1 MTTAPP
7 LLMTDPAPDPAI
19 DDLKWDLRQ
28 RLKLLECTLLLNGWV
43 RTQALT
49 ETFGISRAQASK
61 DFAVYQAL
69 APDNLVYNRS
79 QKYYEPGEHFAARLL
94 SGRTSE
100 LLDVLGALPGAD
112 RPVVALAAAGPNVEL
127 LRPLE
132 RELDLDILRAVSAAA
147 SNGHRLRVDYQSM
160 RRPEPRA
167 IELSPHTLVFSGF
180 RWHLRAFSHE
190 HDEYRDFVLA
200 RMASAEPLPDRPG
213 APRDGDGDWFEEVV
227 LRVGVHPDLPAA
239 QQAVIAADY
248 GMVDGERQVS
258 VRRALLPY
266 LLRLMQIEPERE
278 HPDAVIQQI
287 RLVNPE
293 VVARPGRAF

>member
-1 MTTAPP
+1 MNRIIPTT
-7 LLMTDPAPDPAI
+7 I

-28 RLKLLECTLLLNGWV
+28 RLKLLECTVLLNGWV

-49 ETFGISRAQASK
+49 ESFGISRAQASK

-79 QKYYEPGEHFAARLL
+79 QKYYEPGEHFRALLL

-100 LLDVLGALPGAD
+100 LLDVLAALPGEN
-112 RPVVALAAAGPNVEL
+112 RPVVALAAAGPSVEL

-160 RRPEPRA
+160 RRPHPRRL
-167 IELSPHTLVFSGF
+167 ELSPHTLVFSGF
-180 RWHLRAFSHE
+180 RWHVRAFSHE

-200 RMASAEPLPDRPG
+200 RMHRAELLAEEVGRS
-213 APRDGDGDWFEEVV
+213 REGDHDWFEEVELV
-227 LRVGVHPDLPAA
+227 VGVHPDLPEA

-248 GMVDGERQVS
+248 GMRDGRTIHP
-258 VRRALLPY
+258 VRRAMVPY
-266 LLRLMQIEPERE
+266 FLRLMQIDPERE
-278 HPDAVIQQI
+278 HPDPTVQQI
-287 RLVNPE
+287 RLLNPE
-293 VVARPGRAF
+293 TASRARWG

>member
-1 MTTAPP
+1 MSRIAPTT
-7 LLMTDPAPDPAI
+7 I

-28 RLKLLECTLLLNGWV
+28 RLKLLECTVLLNGWV

-69 APDNLVYNRS
+69 APDNLIYNRS
-79 QKYYEPGEHFAARLL
+79 QKYYEPGERFGALLL

-100 LLDVLGALPGAD
+100 LLDVLAALPGEN
-112 RPVVALAAAGPNVEL
+112 RPVVALAAAGPTVEL

-147 SNGHRLRVDYQSM
+147 SNSHRLRVEYQSM
-160 RRPEPRA
+160 RRPHPRA
-167 IELSPHTLVFSGF
+167 LELSPHTLVYSGF

-190 HDEYRDFVLA
+190 HGEYRDFVLA
-200 RMASAEPLPDRPG
+200 RMANAEALPDRSG
-213 APRDGDGDWFEEVV
+213 VARDADADWFDEVV
-227 LRVGVHPDLPAA
+227 LRVGVHPDLAPA

-248 GMVDGERQVS
+248 GMVDGERSVT

-278 HPDAVIQQI
+278 HPDPVVQQI
-287 RLVNPE
+287 CLLNPE
-293 VVARPGRAF
+293 VTARSGWD

>member
-1 MTTAPP
+1 MNRITPTT
-7 LLMTDPAPDPAI
+7 I
-19 DDLKWDLRQ
+19 DALKWDLRQ

-49 ETFGISRAQASK
+49 ESFGISRAQASK

-79 QKYYEPGEHFAARLL
+79 QKYYEPGEHFRALLL

-100 LLDVLGALPGAD
+100 LLDVLAALPGEN

-132 RELDLDILRAVSAAA
+132 RELDLDILRAVSTAA

-160 RRPEPRA
+160 RRPHPRRLE
-167 IELSPHTLVFSGF
+167 ISPHTLVYSGF

-190 HDEYRDFVLA
+190 HGEYRDFVLA
-200 RMASAEPLPDRPG
+200 RMGNAEALTDQPG
-213 APRDGDGDWFEEVV
+213 MPREDDADWFEEVT
-227 LRVGVHPDLPAA
+227 LRVGVHPALPAA

-248 GMVDGERQVS
+248 GMVDGERGVR

-266 LLRLMQIEPERE
+266 LLRLMQIEPARE
-278 HPDAVIQQI
+278 HPDPKIQQI
-287 RLVNPE
+287 KLLNADE
-293 VVARPGRAF
+293 VRPLLWS

>member
-1 MTTAPP
+1 MNPNTPTTIA
-7 LLMTDPAPDPAI
+7 
-19 DDLKWDLRQ
+19 DLKWDLRQ
-28 RLKLLECTLLLNGWV
+28 RLKLLECTVLLNGWV

-49 ETFGISRAQASK
+49 ESFGISRAQASK

-79 QKYYEPGEHFAARLL
+79 QKYYEPAEHFAALLL

-100 LLDVLGALPGAD
+100 LLDVLAALPGEN
-112 RPVVALAAAGPNVEL
+112 RPVVALAAAGPTVEL

-160 RRPEPRA
+160 RRPHPRTL
-167 IELSPHTLVFSGF
+167 ELSPHTLVYSGF

-190 HDEYRDFVLA
+190 HGEYRDFVLA
-200 RMASAEPLPDRPG
+200 RMTNAAALPDQPG
-213 APRDGDGDWFEEVV
+213 APRDGDADWFEEVT
-227 LRVGVHPDLPAA
+227 LRVGVHPDLPPA

-248 GMVDGERQVS
+248 GMVDGERGVT

-278 HPDAVIQQI
+278 HPDPVVQQI
-287 RLVNPE
+287 RLLNPG
-293 VVARPGRAF
+293 VAARNGWD

>member
-1 MTTAPP
+1 MGRMNRITPTT
-7 LLMTDPAPDPAI
+7 I

-28 RLKLLECTLLLNGWV
+28 RLKLLECTVLLNGWV

-49 ETFGISRAQASK
+49 ESFGISRAQASK

-79 QKYYEPGEHFAARLL
+79 QKYYEPGDRFAALLL

-100 LLDVLGALPGAD
+100 LLDVLAALPGED

-132 RELDLDILRAVSAAA
+132 RELDLGILRVVSAAA

-160 RRPEPRA
+160 RRPHPRP
-167 IELSPHTLVFSGF
+167 IELSPHTLVYSGF

-190 HDEYRDFVLA
+190 HGEYRDFVLA
-200 RMASAEPLPDRPG
+200 RMGNAEALPDRPG
-213 APRDGDGDWFEEVV
+213 APRDDDADWFEEVT
-227 LRVGVHPDLPAA
+227 LRVGVHPDLAPA

-248 GMVDGERQVS
+248 GMVNGERRVT

-278 HPDAVIQQI
+278 HSDPVVQQI
-287 RLVNPE
+287 RLLNPE
-293 VVARPGRAF
+293 VVARNGWD

>member
-1 MTTAPP
+1 MNRNAP
-7 LLMTDPAPDPAI
+7 TAI

-28 RLKLLECTLLLNGWV
+28 RLKLLECTVLLNGWV

-49 ETFGISRAQASK
+49 ESFGISRAQASK

-79 QKYYEPGEHFAARLL
+79 QKYYEPGERFSALLL

-100 LLDVLGALPGAD
+100 LLDVLAALPGEN

-160 RRPEPRA
+160 RRPLPRRL
-167 IELSPHTLVFSGF
+167 ELSPHTLVFSGF

-200 RMASAEPLPDRPG
+200 RMEDVESLTDQPG
-213 APRDGDGDWFEEVV
+213 TPRDGDADWFEEVT
-227 LRVGVHPDLPAA
+227 LRVGVHPDLPPA

-248 GMVDGERQVS
+248 GMVDGERCVT

-266 LLRLMQIEPERE
+266 LLRLMQIEPQRE
-278 HPDAVIQQI
+278 HPDPVVQQI
-287 RLVNPE
+287 RLLNPE
-293 VVARPGRAF
+293 VAARNGWH

>member
-1 MTTAPP
+1 MNPNNPTSIA
-7 LLMTDPAPDPAI
+7 
-19 DDLKWDLRQ
+19 DLKWDLRQ
-28 RLKLLECTLLLNGWV
+28 RLKLLECTVLLNGWV

-49 ETFGISRAQASK
+49 ESFGISRAQASK
-61 DFAVYQAL
+61 DSAVYQAL

-79 QKYYEPGEHFAARLL
+79 RKVYEPGERFAALLL

-100 LLDVLGALPGAD
+100 LLDVLAAVPGEN

-147 SNGHRLRVDYQSM
+147 SNGHRLRVAYQSM
-160 RRPEPRA
+160 RRPTARR
-167 IELSPHTLVFSGF
+167 IELSPHTLVYSGF

-190 HDEYRDFVLA
+190 HEEYRDFVLA
-200 RMASAEPLPDRPG
+200 RMRNAEPLPDQPG
-213 APRDGDGDWFEEVV
+213 APRDQDADWFEEVT
-227 LRVGVHPDLPAA
+227 LRVGVHPELPAA

-248 GMVDGERQVS
+248 GMVDGDRRVT

-278 HPDAVIQQI
+278 HPDPIVQQI
-287 RLVNPE
+287 RLLNPE
-293 VVARPGRAF
+293 VVARGGWGA